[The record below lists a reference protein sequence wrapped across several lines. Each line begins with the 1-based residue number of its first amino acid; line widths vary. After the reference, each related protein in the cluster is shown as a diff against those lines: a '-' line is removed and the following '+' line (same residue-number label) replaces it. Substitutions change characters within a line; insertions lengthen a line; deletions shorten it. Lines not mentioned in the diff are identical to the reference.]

1 MLGVGIAG
9 AGYFAAQHMR
19 ALDGLDG
26 FRLVAAAAGSPA
38 STGRF
43 VAAHGGRACADW
55 RELLDDPAIDV
66 ILIATPHHLHAP
78 MAIAAAQAGKHL
90 LVEKPMAP
98 SFAECV
104 AMARAAEAGGVQLL
118 VAHVMRFIAPC
129 LAAREAIAAGRIG
142 RPRVG
147 RSAMMKRWMEA
158 NRQPWHLSRETGGGM
173 LLTAGIHALD
183 RLVWLMD
190 ADAERVAAMSAA
202 SFHDQ
207 PVPDVDLLLL
217 RFAGGGLATLTS
229 AGYRDT
235 TGVNDTEIAG
245 EDGILRLDL
254 TRGVEIGQG
263 GRWTSLP
270 NAMEPD
276 WLRHGLAREW
286 LAMRAAIRDG
296 VRPPVG
302 GAEAGALIACIAA
315 AEIAAT
321 TGREQLLPAWPEM
334 SQDQSRA

>member
-1 MLGVGIAG
+1 MIGVGIAG

-19 ALDGLDG
+19 ALKGLAD
-26 FRLVAAAAGSPA
+26 FRPIAASASSPE
-38 STGRF
+38 STARF
-43 VAAHGGRACADW
+43 ATTHGLHACADW

-78 MAIAAAQAGKHL
+78 MAIAAAQAGKHV

-98 SFAECV
+98 SFDDCV

-118 VAHVMRFIAPC
+118 IAHVMRFIAPC

-142 RPRVG
+142 RPLVG

-158 NRQPWHLSRETGGGM
+158 NRQPWHLARETGGGM

-190 ADAERVAAMSAA
+190 AEVERVAAMSAA

-235 TGVNDTEIAG
+235 TGVNDTEIVG
-245 EDGILRLDL
+245 ENGILRLDL

-263 GRWTSLP
+263 GQWTSLP
-270 NAMEPD
+270 GAMEPD

-286 LAMRAAIRDG
+286 QAMRAAIRHG
-296 VRPPVG
+296 VPPPVG
-302 GAEAGALIACIAA
+302 AAEAAALIACITA
-315 AEIAAT
+315 AETAT
-321 TGREQLLPAWPEM
+321 ITGREQAVPVWPLRGPAGGG
-334 SQDQSRA
+334 